1 MQKFTRSIIIGGLT
15 IAGAATAAYRAY
27 KLKKLREE
35 LKEQEVIDIEPMIET
50 EAPQK

>member
-15 IAGAATAAYRAY
+15 IAGAATAVYRAY

-35 LKEQEVIDIEPMIET
+35 LKEQEIIDIDPVLESET
-50 EAPQK
+50 PQK